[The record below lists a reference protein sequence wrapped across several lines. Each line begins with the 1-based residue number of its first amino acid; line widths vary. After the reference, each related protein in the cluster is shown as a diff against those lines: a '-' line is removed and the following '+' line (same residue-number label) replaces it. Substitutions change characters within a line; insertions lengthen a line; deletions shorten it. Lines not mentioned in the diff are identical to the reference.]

1 MNEFKINEQME
12 LLIQA
17 KKHQPELFAQI
28 PAAQK
33 MSLGIYEGEKARAV
47 NTGLTTDEVLRLRG
61 LKKSIATDI
70 LSAEERISLAIEI
83 QNFEKRIGE
92 NK

>member
-28 PAAQK
+28 QPAQK
-33 MSLGIYEGEKARAV
+33 MQLGIYVDEKARAV
-47 NTGLTTDEVLRLRG
+47 NTGLTSDEKLTLRG
-61 LKKSIATDI
+61 LKLSIASDNLSPSERTI
-70 LSAEERISLAIEI
+70 LALKIAEL
-83 QNFEKRIGE
+83 EK
-92 NK
+92 K

>member
-28 PAAQK
+28 PPTQK

-61 LKKSIATDI
+61 LKLSIASDN
-70 LSAEERISLAIEI
+70 LSPQERTTLALKISEL
-83 QNFEKRIGE
+83 E